1 MATLSGTRSQV
12 YGNTQMMK
20 DRRLIVLC
28 NVLYKITV
36 KVLADGKAIT
46 DNVIVAFESTH
57 YQKRLAKGRKGA
69 LALKIDT
76 NDSFLFSGANAQ
88 ECNTVKF
95 LLKQFEE
102 ASGQSMNFHS
112 SVRPS
117 QWVRDLILGIIGDRS
132 CGVGGGRIEGFTV
145 L

>member
-1 MATLSGTRSQV
+1 MSDIVSANLATFV
-12 YGNTQMMK
+12 P
-20 DRRLIVLC
+20 
-28 NVLYKITV
+28 
-36 KVLADGKAIT
+36 GKAIT
-46 DNVIVAFESTH
+46 DDVIVAFRSTH
-57 YQKRLAKGRKGA
+57 YRKRLAKGRKGA
-69 LALKIDT
+69 VALKIDT
-76 NDSFLFSGANAQ
+76 NDSFLSSGANAQ

-117 QWVRDLILGIIGDRS
+117 QWVRDLILGTIGWVLAQPS
-132 CGVGGGRIEGFTV
+132 CGVGAGRIEGFTV